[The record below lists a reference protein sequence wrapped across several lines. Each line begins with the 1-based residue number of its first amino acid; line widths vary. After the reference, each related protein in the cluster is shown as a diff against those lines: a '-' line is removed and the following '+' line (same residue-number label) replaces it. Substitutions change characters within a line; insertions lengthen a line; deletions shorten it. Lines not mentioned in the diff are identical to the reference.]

1 MTSDVLE
8 RIKTALTGRN
18 GIDIGHFQWINLEM
32 IKNEVGEQWIEVRKK
47 IYNVSAQYIEKRL
60 AKNDVLVRCRGGFIL
75 VFATLS
81 GEEASQKTAELSDG
95 LNHYFLG
102 DRVLKHLEIS
112 SETKELSVSEFAE
125 LVKRSDVSRAAE
137 IGQASKA
144 TIPPTVRKDSA
155 GNWRDMDRRAGAGTN
170 SGLDRDLS
178 RLKTPAPA
186 APAPAQ
192 LAKELPP
199 TIDPTSDLDQLST
212 LPFRVPTAE
221 WDDIIFKPSWDAK
234 FKYITANFCLPHR
247 HHNGT
252 ELYGRQ
258 TLQGNDDPKIL
269 QTMDH
274 AVAMTAQRG
283 FLKKLAEGK
292 KCAVVIPVNYETVIG
307 TQDRIRYF
315 SILQNIPQAQRKY
328 FYIRVDSIPDGAPI
342 GQMEE
347 LFRSMRIFG
356 SNLLAKIEPGT
367 VRLNRF
373 DNCSIGIFCTSL
385 ERRWAKTGLSEAVV
399 KKLVD
404 EAISIRR
411 FGARGALTQVDTA
424 EQLQFGLDAGYE
436 IFTGSVIG
444 KDMKMPTP
452 LIETTLE
459 SLLAKAA

>member
-1 MTSDVLE
+1 MTTDVLE
-8 RIKTALTGRN
+8 RIKTALTGRD

-47 IYNVSAQYIEKRL
+47 IYSVSAQYIEKRL

-75 VFATLS
+75 VFAVLS
-81 GEEASQKTAELSDG
+81 GDEAAEKTKELSDG

-125 LVKRSDVSRAAE
+125 LVKRSDVSQAAE
-137 IGQASKA
+137 IGKASKEA
-144 TIPPTVRKDSA
+144 VPWTTKKDAA
-155 GNWRDMDRRAGAGTN
+155 GNWRDMDRRAKEDAAAKAE
-170 SGLDRDLS
+170 RDLAK
-178 RLKTPAPA
+178 LKTPEIP
-186 APAPAQ
+186 APAPEQ
-192 LAKELPP
+192 IAKSLPP
-199 TIDPTSDLDQLST
+199 TIDATSDLDQLST
-212 LPFRVPTAE
+212 LPFKVPTAE
-221 WDDIIFKPSWDAK
+221 WDDIIFKPSWDSK

-258 TLQGNDDPKIL
+258 TLQGNDDPKVL

-283 FLKKLAEGK
+283 FLKQLAAGK
-292 KCAVVIPVNYETVIG
+292 KCAIVIPVNYETVIG

-373 DNCSIGIFCTSL
+373 ENCSIAIYCSSL
-385 ERRWAKTGLSEAVV
+385 ERRWARTGLSESVI

-404 EAISIRR
+404 QAISIRR
-411 FGARGALTQVDTA
+411 AGARAALTQVDTA
-424 EQLQFGLDAGYE
+424 EQLQFGIDAGYE
-436 IFTGSVIG
+436 IFSGAVIG
-444 KDMKMPTP
+444 KDMKNPAP
-452 LIETTLE
+452 LIEATLE
-459 SLLAKAA
+459 KLLEQAA

>member
-1 MTSDVLE
+1 MTTDVLD
-8 RIKTALTGRN
+8 RIKKALTGRD

-60 AKNDVLVRCRGGFIL
+60 AKEDVLVRCRGGFIL

-81 GEEASQKTAELSDG
+81 GADAARKTAELSNG

-102 DRVLKHLEIS
+102 DRILKNLEIS
-112 SETKELSVSEFAE
+112 SQSKELSVNEFAE
-125 LVKRSDVSRAAE
+125 LVKRSDVSQAAE
-137 IGQASKA
+137 IGQASQNAIK
-144 TIPPTVRKDSA
+144 TVTKKDAA
-155 GNWRDMDRRAGAGTN
+155 GNWRDIDRRSASSAQ
-170 SGLDRDLS
+170 RDLS
-178 RLKTPAPA
+178 KHKSPDIP

-192 LAKELPP
+192 IAKDLPP
-199 TIDPTSDLDQLST
+199 SIDATADLDKLSS
-212 LPFRVPTAE
+212 LPFKVPTAQ
-221 WDDIIFKPSWDAK
+221 WDEIIFKPSWDAK
-234 FKYITANFCLPHR
+234 FNYITANFCLPHR
-247 HHNGT
+247 QHNGQ

-258 TLQGNDDPKIL
+258 TLLGNDDPDIL
-269 QTMDH
+269 QAMDH
-274 AVAMTAQRG
+274 AVATTAQRG
-283 FLKKLAEGK
+283 FLKQLTGGK

-373 DNCSIGIFCTSL
+373 ENCSIAIYCSSL
-385 ERRWAKTGLSEAVV
+385 ERKWARTGLSEGVI

-404 EAISIRR
+404 QAISIRR
-411 FGARGALTQVDTA
+411 IGARGALTQVDTA
-424 EQLQFGLDAGYE
+424 EQLQFGIDAGYE
-436 IFTGSVIG
+436 IFTGAAIG
-444 KDMKMPTP
+444 KDMKSPAP
-452 LIETTLE
+452 LIEATLQ
-459 SLLAKAA
+459 SLLSKAA